1 MIKRYAILALLSATV
16 FNLYSC
22 KNNSPKKLDGGLE
35 YTIIKDEA
43 GTRTPKVGDLVEMH
57 IKLKTDD
64 SLLADSRKEN
74 NGKPVQLML
83 QESQIKGDWTH
94 ALKFLSV
101 GDSAVISMSVDSL
114 KATMKKNGG
123 VLPPFFEKRKRII
136 YEVKLV
142 SIKSEEE
149 MRKEQET
156 AAAKQKIEDEKLL
169 QGYFAQNKLSPVKT
183 ASGLYY
189 IMEKEGTGSTPT
201 PGQQVTVNY
210 TGRTLDGTVF
220 DSNQD
225 EKFQHKQPF
234 PFTIG
239 RGQVITGWDEGVALM
254 KKGGKAKMF
263 IPSTLAYGQNSPSP
277 QIAPNSI
284 LVFDVEVLKIEDAKP
299 EPQQQM
305 PPVQ

>member
-1 MIKRYAILALLSATV
+1 MIKRYATLALLSATF

-22 KNNSPKKLDGGLE
+22 KNNSAKKLEGGLE
-35 YTIIKDEA
+35 YTIVKDEA
-43 GTRTPKVGDLVEMH
+43 GTRTPKLGDMVEMH
-57 IKLKTDD
+57 IKLKVDD

-74 NGKPVQLML
+74 SGKPVQLMI
-83 QESQIKGDWTH
+83 QDSQIKGDWTH

-101 GDSAVISMSVDSL
+101 GDSAVISMTVDSL
-114 KATMKKNGG
+114 KAAMKKNGG
-123 VLPPFFEKRKRII
+123 VLPPFFEKRKKLI

-142 SIKSEEE
+142 SIKSEDE
-149 MRKEQET
+149 MHKEQET
-156 AAAKQKIEDEKLL
+156 SAAKQKVEDEKML
-169 QGYFAQNKLSPVKT
+169 QGYFAQNKLSPIKT

-189 IMEKEGTGSTPT
+189 IMEKEGTGNTPT

-210 TGRTLDGTVF
+210 TGRTLDGTAF

-225 EKFQHKQPF
+225 EKFNHKQPF

-254 KKGGKAKMF
+254 KKGGKAKLF

-284 LVFDVEVLKIEDAKP
+284 LVFDVEVLKIEEGKA
-299 EPQQQM
+299 PQQQM